1 MIILEVEDYC
11 HDCPNFEADVEN
23 PTFLYDGDMK
33 LCSSNTIVRC
43 DNRRVCREIYSYFRN
58 YKDKE
63 KSDE

>member
-23 PTFLYDGDMK
+23 PTFLYARDMK
-33 LCSSNTIVRC
+33 LCSGNTIVRC